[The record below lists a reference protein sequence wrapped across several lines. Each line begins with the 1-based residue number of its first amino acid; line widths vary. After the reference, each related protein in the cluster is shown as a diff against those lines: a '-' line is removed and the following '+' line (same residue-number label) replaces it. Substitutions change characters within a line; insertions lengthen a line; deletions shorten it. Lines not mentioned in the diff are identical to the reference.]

1 MLLDVIWTGLVWRD
15 LKGHL
20 VLEQDHAVQG
30 LILLD
35 CCRWTPGLVLCISES
50 PRKGS
55 LTIVTHND
63 RDFLW
68 RDLADS
74 S

>member
-1 MLLDVIWTGLVWRD
+1 MIWTGLVWRD
-15 LKGHL
+15 LKGHQ
-20 VLEQDHAVQG
+20 VLKQDYGVQG

-35 CCRWTPGLVLCISES
+35 HCRQTLGLVLCISKCPS
-50 PRKGS
+50 KGS
-55 LTIVTHND
+55 LTTVTHSD
-63 RDFLW
+63 RDLLW